1 MSNENRTSEV
11 TSVQKEQ
18 GGEKR
23 ISTFKATQLVWLIFG
38 ILEALLALRFVL
50 KLIAANPNSPIA
62 VLLYGFTDIF
72 LWPFA
77 GLMPTPAASGMVL
90 EISTL
95 IAMIVYGLIG
105 WAIERIIWVL
115 FYRPRGPIQQVTQT
129 TSSEQHTDTQQP
141 PK

>member
-11 TSVQKEQ
+11 TSVQKEL

-95 IAMIVYGLIG
+95 IAMLIYGLIG
-105 WAIERIIWVL
+105 WAIERIIWVV

-129 TSSEQHTDTQQP
+129 TSSEQRTDQ
-141 PK
+141 K